1 MKEADME
8 LWAKPLI
15 SVNSGKVAVAL
26 LNRSGKPATMSFE
39 LKTVGIDAAKGYV
52 VRDLWEKKDSDKTT
66 SEKITMTVP
75 SHGVTVLKITGK
87 SIPFNVFQKG
97 KI

>member
-1 MKEADME
+1 
-8 LWAKPLI
+8 
-15 SVNSGKVAVAL
+15 
-26 LNRSGKPATMSFE
+26 
-39 LKTVGIDAAKGYV
+39 